1 MNIINKLL
9 FILVILQL
17 ATASSSS
24 SSSNNSKQFRSN
36 PYDILGVDATLC
48 TEKDIQRQYRKLC
61 LKHHPDKKRNDDNIS
76 SASVKGV
83 DDDDFEFKEIQHA
96 YSLIGTKEDRRKYD
110 LMRKFNLHSPNHDA
124 FSSYATRNT
133 SNRFGQ
139 HQQHEDMNN
148 MFGHSSNIYF
158 TFGGRNF
165 VFQTGGGTNR
175 HHPYNYMPFSSTNFY
190 RRRHQR
196 YGEMSSE
203 NKPHYIQK
211 ISVPL
216 DVLYAG
222 GETVDLTLKTSILN
236 RYVAAFRGGVLKPV
250 LMQSAL
256 TVVLTWLRS
265 QKINWFLSLFLFI
278 SLTHIHLPNPPTKV
292 VYTTSIKKGWK
303 GGTKVNYNTSDANV
317 TFIIQES
324 SNNTSYSRVGNDLHT
339 RVDVS
344 KRQLRRGCTLTI
356 PPLCSSDGPIKLK
369 LKRNQVRDGE
379 TVTIKSRG
387 WPITGHINSYGD
399 LKVKICCRT

>member
-1 MNIINKLL
+1 LL
-9 FILVILQL
+9 FIFILVILQL
-17 ATASSSS
+17 ATTYASSSSSS

-36 PYDILGVDATLC
+36 PYDILGVDAALC

-61 LKHHPDKKRNDDNIS
+61 LKHHPDKKRNGDNIS
-76 SASVKGV
+76 STSDKGV
-83 DDDDFEFKEIQHA
+83 DDDDDFEFKEIQHA

-124 FSSYATRNT
+124 FSSYATRNK

-139 HQQHEDMNN
+139 QQQHEDMNN
-148 MFGHSSNIYF
+148 MFGQSSNIYF

-175 HHPYNYMPFSSTNFY
+175 NPYNYMPFSSTNFY

-203 NKPHYIQK
+203 NSPHYIQK
-211 ISVPL
+211 IAVPL

-222 GETVDLTLKTSILN
+222 GKTVDLTLKTSIFD
-236 RYVAAFRGGVLKPV
+236 RYLAAFRGDVLRPV
-250 LMQSAL
+250 LLQSAL

-265 QKINWFLSLFLFI
+265 QKINWFLSLFLFT
-278 SLTHIHLPNPPTKV
+278 SLVHIHLPKPPTKL
-292 VYTTSIKKGWK
+292 VYTTNIKKGWK
-303 GGTKVNYNTSDANV
+303 GGTKIHYKTPDADV

-324 SNNTSYSRVGNDLHT
+324 TNNTSYSRVGNDLHT
-339 RVDVS
+339 HIDVS

-356 PPLCSSDGPIKLK
+356 PPLYDADRPIKLK

-379 TVTIKSRG
+379 TVTIKSCG
-387 WPITGHINSYGD
+387 WPISGHINSYGD
-399 LKVKICCRT
+399 LKVKICCTT